1 MNKTKGQ
8 FSEIYR
14 WVRRIPRGWVLSY
27 GDVAALCRSGVT
39 ARTVGWALSVCP
51 DDLPWHRVVN
61 HQGRL
66 TIGRRSPVLQDVQRQ
81 LLLAE
86 GVRFV
91 APDQIAID
99 QHRWRAKKARPITRK
114 NRRKRRSEEK
124 PKSRFRPAVP
134 SVRASPQQAV

>member
-14 WVRRIPRGWVLSY
+14 WVRRIPRGRVLSY
-27 GDVAALCRSGVT
+27 GDIAALCRSGVS

-66 TIGRRSPVLQDVQRQ
+66 TIGRRSLVLQEIQRQ
-81 LLLAE
+81 RLLAE

-91 APDQIAID
+91 ALNQIAMD
-99 QHRWRAKKARPITRK
+99 RHRWNPRSPAKKARPAARK
-114 NRRKRRSEEK
+114 CHRK
-124 PKSRFRPAVP
+124 A
-134 SVRASPQQAV
+134 SVR